1 MHVQLES
8 WLQRMACDPGIIVSV
23 FVYLS
28 CTQQKDDDDS
38 AFRTAEFPF
47 VESVEL
53 LGTCYRDRTF
63 YYSRADYCCCGR
75 QLRLLV
81 QYFAFYLPLSL
92 SLFFR
97 GDLYFSM
104 RVDLFEKRVKKIKG
118 LVFLKYQWLGCFL
131 IIFGQLE
138 IFIFFAF
145 SSSIILRENN
155 GKSTSFF
162 FSFRGDLYFSVR
174 VDFLKGVDV
183 ISWNRKRIVR
193 FVSLIWRK

>member
-53 LGTCYRDRTF
+53 LGTCYRDGTF

-81 QYFAFYLPLSL
+81 QYFAFYPPLSL
-92 SLFFR
+92 SLFFPR
-97 GDLYFSM
+97 RFVFFNESGFVWETGWKDQRTGIFEISVTRLFFNYFWST
-104 RVDLFEKRVKKIKG
+104 RDI
-118 LVFLKYQWLGCFL
+118 Y
-131 IIFGQLE
+131 
-138 IFIFFAF
+138 
-145 SSSIILRENN
+145 ILCV
-155 GKSTSFF
+155 FF
-162 FSFRGDLYFSVR
+162 FDNS
-174 VDFLKGVDV
+174 KG
-183 ISWNRKRIVR
+183 K
-193 FVSLIWRK
+193 

>member
-81 QYFAFYLPLSL
+81 QYFAFYPPSL
-92 SLFFR
+92 SF
-97 GDLYFSM
+97 
-104 RVDLFEKRVKKIKG
+104 
-118 LVFLKYQWLGCFL
+118 
-131 IIFGQLE
+131 
-138 IFIFFAF
+138 
-145 SSSIILRENN
+145 
-155 GKSTSFF
+155 SFF
-162 FSFRGDLYFSVR
+162 SEAICIFQWEWICLRNGLKRSKDWYFWNISDSAVFQLFLVNSRSLYSLR
-174 VDFLKGVDV
+174 FLL
-183 ISWNRKRIVR
+183 R
-193 FVSLIWRK
+193 

>member
-53 LGTCYRDRTF
+53 LGTCYRDGTF

-81 QYFAFYLPLSL
+81 QYFA
-92 SLFFR
+92 
-97 GDLYFSM
+97 LYFSM
-104 RVDLFEKRVKKIKG
+104 RVDLFEKRVEKIKG

-145 SSSIILRENN
+145 SSSIILRKNN

-183 ISWNRKRIVR
+183 ISWNRKRIVT